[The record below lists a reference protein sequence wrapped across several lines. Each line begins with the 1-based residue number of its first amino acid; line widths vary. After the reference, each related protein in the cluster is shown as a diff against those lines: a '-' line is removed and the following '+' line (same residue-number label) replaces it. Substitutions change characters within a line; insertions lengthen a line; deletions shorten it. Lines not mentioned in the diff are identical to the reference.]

1 MCLLDSSCFLFQ
13 ILNMICSTK
22 LVDYSDT
29 DSEEEVVVQAPV
41 TGGQEENNNCE
52 FEVEMVS
59 PGDPDGKFQASGPV
73 EMVSSGDPAG
83 KFQAF
88 GPCGPEVN
96 HNLVISPA
104 NYPVWAP
111 PTTMYRSLA
120 REPVWDLTV
129 NGVSCKLQS
138 VMVEL
143 GGKAGKVAFLAKN
156 GVVDVT
162 PKRMALRKKVL
173 VSLS

>member
-1 MCLLDSSCFLFQ
+1 MF
-13 ILNMICSTK
+13 CSTR

-29 DSEEEVVVQAPV
+29 DSEGEVVVQAPV

-52 FEVEMVS
+52 IEEVKE
-59 PGDPDGKFQASGPV
+59 GP
-73 EMVSSGDPAG
+73 SDPAG

-88 GPCGPEVN
+88 GPGGSEVN

-104 NYPVWAP
+104 NYPAWAP

-120 REPVWDLTV
+120 REPVCDLTV
-129 NGVSCKLQS
+129 NGVSCKLQA

-143 GGKAGKVAFLAKN
+143 GGKAGKVAFLAKA
-156 GVVDVT
+156 GVVDVA
-162 PKRMALRKKVL
+162 PRRMALRQKVL

>member
-1 MCLLDSSCFLFQ
+1 MF
-13 ILNMICSTK
+13 CSTR

-29 DSEEEVVVQAPV
+29 DSEGEVVVQAPV

-52 FEVEMVS
+52 SEEVKEG
-59 PGDPDGKFQASGPV
+59 PGG
-73 EMVSSGDPAG
+73 PAG

-88 GPCGPEVN
+88 GPGGSEVN

-104 NYPVWAP
+104 NYPAWAP

-120 REPVWDLTV
+120 REPVCDLTV
-129 NGVSCKLQS
+129 NGVSCKLQA

-143 GGKAGKVAFLAKN
+143 GGKAGKVAFLAKA
-156 GVVDVT
+156 GVVDVA
-162 PKRMALRKKVL
+162 PRRMALRKKVL

>member
-1 MCLLDSSCFLFQ
+1 MCLLDSSCCLFQ

-52 FEVEMVS
+52 IEVVKEGPS
-59 PGDPDGKFQASGPV
+59 DPDGKFQASGPV

-88 GPCGPEVN
+88 GPGGSEVN

-104 NYPVWAP
+104 TYPAWAP

>member
-1 MCLLDSSCFLFQ
+1 MF
-13 ILNMICSTK
+13 CSTR

-29 DSEEEVVVQAPV
+29 DSEGEVVVQAPV

-52 FEVEMVS
+52 IEEVKEGPS
-59 PGDPDGKFQASGPV
+59 DPAGKFQAFGPV
-73 EMVSSGDPAG
+73 EKESSGDPAG

-88 GPCGPEVN
+88 GPGGSEVN

-104 NYPVWAP
+104 NYPAWAP

-120 REPVWDLTV
+120 REPVCDLTV
-129 NGVSCKLQS
+129 NGVSCKLQA

-143 GGKAGKVAFLAKN
+143 GGKAGKVAFLAKA
-156 GVVDVT
+156 GVVDVA
-162 PKRMALRKKVL
+162 PRRMALRQKVL

>member
-1 MCLLDSSCFLFQ
+1 
-13 ILNMICSTK
+13 MICSTK

-52 FEVEMVS
+52 IEVVKEGPS
-59 PGDPDGKFQASGPV
+59 DPDGKFQASGP
-73 EMVSSGDPAG
+73 GN
-83 KFQAF
+83 
-88 GPCGPEVN
+88 PEVN
-96 HNLVISPA
+96 HNLVICPA

-156 GVVDVT
+156 GVVDVA
-162 PKRMALRKKVL
+162 PMRMALRQKVL